1 MAAEVAA
8 PFDVDRAAAWRAE
21 MRHAV
26 SRRATHCGRQP
37 ALQSRACS
45 KRFLEEETTEPG
57 RVEEMREAIT
67 LLREASQRNGR
78 SNAANPSRDGACRG
92 RA

>member
-1 MAAEVAA
+1 MAEAVAA
-8 PFDVDRAAAWRAE
+8 PFDVDRAAAWPAE

-26 SRRATHCGRQP
+26 SRRDSLPTA
-37 ALQSRACS
+37 ACTAIACLLE
-45 KRFLEEETTEPG
+45 RFLEEETTEPG

-67 LLREASQRNGR
+67 LLREASQRNGQ
-78 SNAANPSRDGACRG
+78 SNAANPSRDDACRV